1 MKFFGR
7 FSHASF
13 SGDGPE
19 VAQVMKVQP
28 FHAGNNT

>member
-1 MKFFGR
+1 VKFFSC

-13 SGDGPE
+13 SGNGPE